1 MRKAKALVMVSL
13 AVALGLGLAQM
24 LQVRKAPP
32 SAPYVNVSEALQG
45 ALPNFIPGLGT
56 PYVDPSTLPEGPFL
70 AYDRAGNLVK
80 VVFMVPLKKL
90 NESHKYVDIGTK
102 TLRALG
108 ITRIDHVNLIPSGP
122 HPGVSEP
129 HYHIELVLVSVDQE
143 RKVLEG
149 EPY

>member
-1 MRKAKALVMVSL
+1 
-13 AVALGLGLAQM
+13 
-24 LQVRKAPP
+24 
-32 SAPYVNVSEALQG
+32 
-45 ALPNFIPGLGT
+45 
-56 PYVDPSTLPEGPFL
+56 
-70 AYDRAGNLVK
+70 VK